1 MPDFLLFLG
10 RFHVL
15 VLHLPIGMVLLTA
28 IVHWL
33 SRDAR
38 NIDMQKVLPV
48 LWGCTALSALVTV
61 ALGLLHFGEGGFSWP
76 SANAHRLWGIGF
88 ALAAQLVWFL
98 SVFNVVQYRRWGGLL
113 CIILLVAV
121 TITGHYGGNLTHGPT
136 YLVEYAPQT
145 IRNMAG
151 LEARRSPVT
160 DPGQADPW
168 HDVVGPM
175 LHSRCGSC
183 HNPDKQRGQLDLSSL
198 DSLLLGGE
206 SGAVVLSGNAE
217 GSDLYKRVTLP
228 ENHENFMPA
237 EGKTPLTI
245 DQVQILG
252 WWINA
257 GLPTDISVSALSIDE
272 ETAALLSVELG
283 LRPVPVMVAA
293 ENYSALPEE
302 MINQMVASGWLVR
315 PLSRESNGLSVS
327 INAIGQP
334 ASRDMLA
341 LLNQASASMVELNL
355 ASTGLNDDL
364 LAVITDMPVL
374 EILNLSNNG
383 ITDAGLDTLAGF
395 ENLQVLNLYGNS
407 AITDG
412 GLEKLVS
419 LVNLETLY
427 LWGTAVSE
435 AGLMGLQASMVD
447 LEIYAQA
454 LPR

>member
-1 MPDFLLFLG
+1 LL
-10 RFHVL
+10 
-15 VLHLPIGMVLLTA
+15 I
-28 IVHWL
+28 
-33 SRDAR
+33 
-38 NIDMQKVLPV
+38 
-48 LWGCTALSALVTV
+48 
-61 ALGLLHFGEGGFSWP
+61 
-76 SANAHRLWGIGF
+76 
-88 ALAAQLVWFL
+88 
-98 SVFNVVQYRRWGGLL
+98 
-113 CIILLVAV
+113 AV

-136 YLVEYAPQT
+136 YLVEYAPQS
-145 IRNMAG
+145 IRQFAG
-151 LEARRSPVT
+151 LDERRAPVT
-160 DPGQADPW
+160 DLALADPW
-168 HDVVGPM
+168 HDVIAPM
-175 LHSRCGSC
+175 LQSRCGSC

-198 DSLLLGGE
+198 DALLVGGE
-206 SGAVVLSGNAE
+206 SGAVVLPGNAE

-228 ENHENFMPA
+228 ESHENFMPA
-237 EGKTPLTI
+237 EGKTPLTQE
-245 DQVQILG
+245 QVQILG
-252 WWINA
+252 WWLDA
-257 GLPTDISVSALSIDE
+257 GLPAETSVSALSVDE
-272 ETAALLSVELG
+272 ETAALLSIELG
-283 LRPVPVMVAA
+283 LSPVPVMVAA
-293 ENYSALPEE
+293 ENYPALPEE

>member
-1 MPDFLLFLG
+1 
-10 RFHVL
+10 
-15 VLHLPIGMVLLTA
+15 
-28 IVHWL
+28 
-33 SRDAR
+33 
-38 NIDMQKVLPV
+38 
-48 LWGCTALSALVTV
+48 
-61 ALGLLHFGEGGFSWP
+61 
-76 SANAHRLWGIGF
+76 
-88 ALAAQLVWFL
+88 
-98 SVFNVVQYRRWGGLL
+98 
-113 CIILLVAV
+113 
-121 TITGHYGGNLTHGPT
+121 
-136 YLVEYAPQT
+136 
-145 IRNMAG
+145 
-151 LEARRSPVT
+151 
-160 DPGQADPW
+160 
-168 HDVVGPM
+168 
-175 LHSRCGSC
+175 
-183 HNPDKQRGQLDLSSL
+183 
-198 DSLLLGGE
+198 
-206 SGAVVLSGNAE
+206 
-217 GSDLYKRVTLP
+217 
-228 ENHENFMPA
+228 
-237 EGKTPLTI
+237 
-245 DQVQILG
+245 
-252 WWINA
+252 
-257 GLPTDISVSALSIDE
+257 
-272 ETAALLSVELG
+272 
-283 LRPVPVMVAA
+283 
-293 ENYSALPEE
+293 
-302 MINQMVASGWLVR
+302 MVASGWLVR